1 MSNHLILETIIG
13 SICFRMYFFGGLI
26 LQNFFAELILIG
38 NQDQSQVCLVL
49 DIKLVFLSKI
59 KDPSQ

>member
-13 SICFRMYFFGGLI
+13 SICFRMYFFGGI
-26 LQNFFAELILIG
+26 ITVELILIG

-49 DIKLVFLSKI
+49 DIKLCLLQQ
-59 KDPSQ
+59 D